1 MHTLLFLQQ
10 LLFCVKRE
18 THGAIAVEYA
28 FLMVFITIVAAI
40 GMAFIG
46 GGLLEYFSALG
57 GTIANS
63 ADQS

>member
-1 MHTLLFLQQ
+1 MHALLFLQQ
-10 LLFCVKRE
+10 LLFFVKRE

-40 GMAFIG
+40 GMASIG
-46 GGLLEYFSALG
+46 SGLLEYFSALG

>member
-10 LLFCVKRE
+10 LLFSVKRE
-18 THGAIAVEYA
+18 THGAIAAEYA
-28 FLMVFITIVAAI
+28 FLLVFVSIVAAI

>member
-1 MHTLLFLQQ
+1 MHALLFLQQ

-40 GMAFIG
+40 GMVFIG
-46 GGLLEYFSALG
+46 SGLLEYFSALG